1 MSWKSLALLSVFI
14 LVASAAAHTGSL
26 NSPRRAGIAV
36 AYQAAACAKSSARDR
51 APSWVQR
58 LKAAQCQW
66 RQRSQSRGTG
76 MIENRPKALP
86 DRVRSGVPGGD
97 VATAP

>member
-1 MSWKSLALLSVFI
+1 MAWKSLALLSVFI

-51 APSWVQR
+51 APSWIRR

-66 RQRSQSRGTG
+66 RQRSQSRGS
-76 MIENRPKALP
+76 IENRPKALP

-97 VATAP
+97 IATAP